1 MISGQRGLASIE
13 QALRDIEREEAEAR
27 KLSERETQSRA
38 ENEKT
43 LTDSYRDLAR
53 VKVDVSLEDGVIDQ
67 ADGLTAEVMEHLS
80 RWLATRRAAEARWE
94 ALKAESEDWR
104 GKRHAAH
111 EEAER
116 AREEYDQAFAT
127 ARQALSGEEGH
138 AALLKARDEARE
150 HIENAR
156 AKAAKAE
163 AERAEKEQPYAADPL
178 FMYLWQRQ
186 YGTAAYAATGITRM
200 LDGWVARLI
209 GYGEA
214 RVNFAA
220 LTEIPK
226 RLTQYV
232 GRLEESAARA
242 EAAIEANVHEA
253 VTRKAGRDLAAGI
266 AALEQRLAEAET
278 AVSEREAAFDQLSDE
293 IARLANGEDENL
305 AAAIEALSKN
315 LASTGFRQLV
325 AEAQRTATPHDD
337 NVLARIQNAAGQID
351 RIDARAE
358 ERRGQIDALAARRSD
373 LLRIA
378 AEFRRQRYDD
388 SSSVFSKDEL
398 FGDLLRQLL
407 AGAITAGHYWKELQ
421 RHQNRQRRASD
432 RFPRYDDVVLGPGG
446 GMSWPR
452 FPQGGRWGGGG
463 SWGGG
468 LSLPGGP
475 LPGGGR
481 SGGISIPSGGG
492 RFRTGGSF

>member
-38 ENEKT
+38 ESEKT
-43 LTDSYRDLAR
+43 RTDGYRALAR
-53 VKVDVSLEDGVIDQ
+53 VKVDVSLEDGVIDR
-67 ADGLTAEVMEHLS
+67 ADGLSAEVMERLS
-80 RWLATRRAAEARWE
+80 RWVATQRAAEAKWE
-94 ALKAESEDWR
+94 ALKAEIEDWR
-104 GKRHAAH
+104 SKRHAAH

-116 AREEYDQAFAT
+116 AREEYDQAYAA

-138 AALLKARDEARE
+138 AALLRARDEVQA

-186 YGTAAYAATGITRM
+186 YGTSAYAAAGLTRM

-209 GYGEA
+209 SYGEA

-232 GRLEESAARA
+232 GRLEESAVRA

-253 VTRKAGRDLAAGI
+253 VTRQAGRDLAAGI

-278 AVSEREAAFDQLSDE
+278 AVSEREAAFDQLSDA
-293 IARLANGEDENL
+293 IARLANGDDEDL
-305 AAAIEALSKN
+305 AAAIDALSRS
-315 LASTGFRQLV
+315 LAATGFRQLL
-325 AEAQRTATPHDD
+325 AEAQRTATTRDD
-337 NVLARIQNAAGQID
+337 DVLARIQNAVAQLD
-351 RIDARAE
+351 KIDARAG
-358 ERRGQIDALAARRSD
+358 ERRSQLDALAARRSD

-388 SSSVFSKDEL
+388 SSSVFTKDDL
-398 FGDLLRQLL
+398 FGGLLKQLL
-407 AGAITAGHYWKELQ
+407 AGAITAGQYWTELQ

-432 RFPRYDDVVLGPGG
+432 RFPRYDDIVLGPGG

-452 FPQGGRWGGGG
+452 FPQGGNWGG

-468 LSLPGGP
+468 LSLPGGS
-475 LPGGGR
+475 LPSGGRGGGF
-481 SGGISIPSGGG
+481 SFPSGGG

>member
-27 KLSERETQSRA
+27 KLSERETQARA
-38 ENEKT
+38 ESEKT
-43 LTDSYRDLAR
+43 LTDGYRELAR
-53 VKVDVSLEDGVIDQ
+53 VKVDVSLEDGVIDR
-67 ADGLTAEVMEHLS
+67 ADGLSSEVMERLS
-80 RWLATRRAAEARWE
+80 YWLAARRSAEAKWE
-94 ALKAESEDWR
+94 ALKAEIEAWR

-116 AREEYDQAFAT
+116 AREEYDRAFAA
-127 ARQALSGEEGH
+127 ARQSLSGEEGH
-138 AALLKARDEARE
+138 AALLKAHAEALT

-186 YGTAAYAATGITRM
+186 YGTAGYTAGGITRM

-214 RVNFAA
+214 RANFAA
-220 LTEIPK
+220 LTEIPR
-226 RLTQYV
+226 RLMQYV
-232 GRLEESAARA
+232 GRLEDSAARA
-242 EAAIEANVHEA
+242 QAAIEANVHEA
-253 VTRKAGRDLAAGI
+253 VTRKAGRDLSAGI
-266 AALEQRLAEAET
+266 ALVEQRLAEAET
-278 AVSEREAAFDQLSDE
+278 GVSEREAAFDLLSDAV
-293 IARLANGEDENL
+293 ARLADGDDENL
-305 AAAIEALSKN
+305 AAAVDALSKS
-315 LASTGFRQLV
+315 LASTGFRQLL
-325 AEAQRTATPHDD
+325 AEAQRTATSRDD
-337 NVLARIQNAAGQID
+337 EVLARIQNAAGHLDSIGG
-351 RIDARAE
+351 RAE
-358 ERRGQIDALAARRSD
+358 ERRRQLDALAARRSD

-407 AGAITAGHYWKELQ
+407 AGAITAGHYWTELQ

-432 RFPRYDDVVLGPGG
+432 RFPRYDDIVLGPGG

-452 FPQGGRWGGGG
+452 FPQGGSWGDGGGWGGGP
-463 SWGGG
+463 
-468 LSLPGGP
+468 SLPGGP

-481 SGGISIPSGGG
+481 GGGISIPSGGG

>member
-13 QALRDIEREEAEAR
+13 QALHDIEREEAEAR
-27 KLSERETQSRA
+27 KLSERETQARA
-38 ENEKT
+38 ESEKT
-43 LTDSYRDLAR
+43 LTDGYRELAR
-53 VKVDVSLEDGVIDQ
+53 VKVDVSLEDGVIDR
-67 ADGLTAEVMEHLS
+67 ADGLSLEVMERLKH
-80 RWLATRRAAEARWE
+80 WLVARRATESRWE
-94 ALKAESEDWR
+94 ALKAEIEEWR

-111 EEAER
+111 EETER
-116 AREEYDQAFAT
+116 AREAYDQAFVA

-138 AALLKARDEARE
+138 AALLKAHAEALS

-186 YGTAAYAATGITRM
+186 YGTADYAASGIMRM

-220 LTEIPK
+220 LTDIPL

-232 GRLEESAARA
+232 GRLEDSAARVQ
-242 EAAIEANVHEA
+242 AAIEANVNEA
-253 VTRKAGRDLAAGI
+253 VTRKAGRDLSAGI
-266 AALEQRLAEAET
+266 ALLEQRLAEAESS
-278 AVSEREAAFDQLSDE
+278 VSEREAAFDQLSDE
-293 IARLANGEDENL
+293 VAKLANGDDENL
-305 AAAIEALSKN
+305 AAAIDALSKS

-325 AEAQRTATPHDD
+325 AEAQRTATSRDD
-337 NVLARIQNAAGQID
+337 EVLSRIQNAAGRLDSID
-351 RIDARAE
+351 GRTE
-358 ERRGQIDALAARRSD
+358 ERRRQLDALAARRSD

-388 SSSVFSKDEL
+388 RSSVFSKDEL

-452 FPQGGRWGGGG
+452 FPQGGTGG

-481 SGGISIPSGGG
+481 GGGISTPSGGG